1 MKKLTVLFTLAVMM
15 IAGSVRADEG
25 MWLPMF
31 VERLNYVDMQK
42 MGLQLTPEELYSI
55 NHSSLKDAIVGLGG
69 EAKPRGFFCTG
80 EIVSEKGLLFTNHHC
95 GYSAIQKL
103 SSVEHDY
110 LKDGFWA
117 KNFSEELP
125 APEMTASFLIRMEDV
140 TNDILGVVTNDMD
153 WNARNK
159 AINAKIRDLEAEAS
173 EDGKYNPVVK
183 GFFEGNEYYM
193 FVYQVYTDVR
203 LVGVANSSIGKFGG
217 DTDNWMW
224 PRHTGDFSIFRVYAD
239 KDGNP
244 ADYSTDNVPLT
255 PKHHLPISLDGVQ
268 QDDFTMI
275 WGFPGS
281 TQRYMS
287 SYGID
292 YNVDTFYPIIID
304 IFGKQLE
311 VMDEFMQKDDAIN
324 LMYADN
330 HAGLANTW
338 KNFIGQCTMLRKN
351 KVSEAKVA
359 LENNYRLWM
368 NHNEKVEYV
377 NALPNLKEAYEKL
390 AKIAKYVYYPN
401 FTAQMG
407 PAGFASAFQGY
418 AMAAESKDKE
428 AMAAAVME
436 LQGMDVDAM
445 FAETDPQVEHKMFA
459 EMLKLYRKAFDEAEL
474 PEFFSKVIDK
484 KFKGDID
491 AFADYVYENSIFATP
506 ESIKAFIAKP
516 NIKKLKKDYAYQIN
530 TELTEVIVNAVPEYR
545 AAMTATQQNDHL
557 FVKGLREY
565 YAATQPEK
573 SLYPDA
579 NSTMRM
585 SYGSVKDYMPA
596 DAVHYDY
603 VCTANGILEKYVPGD
618 YEFDAPQ
625 RLIELIEKKDFGPY
639 ADENGDLVVC
649 FLSTNDITG
658 GNSGSP
664 IMNGKGELIGLAFD
678 GNWEAMSGD
687 VNFEPRLQRTI
698 NVDARYVL
706 FIIDKY
712 AGATNLI
719 DELDIRKGEPQPVR
733 EEEEIPVEEP
743 VTKKRK

>member
-1 MKKLTVLFTLAVMM
+1 MKKILGIITFAILV
-15 IAGSVRADEG
+15 SVGRVYADEG

-31 VERLNYVDMQK
+31 VERLNYVDMKK

-55 NHSSLKDAIVGLGG
+55 NHSSLKDAIVGLGS
-69 EAKPRGFFCTG
+69 EPMPRGFFCTG
-80 EIVSEKGLLFTNHHC
+80 EIVSEHGLLFTNHHC
-95 GYSAIQKL
+95 GYSAVQKL
-103 SSVEHDY
+103 SSDQHDY
-110 LKDGFWA
+110 LRDGFWA
-117 KNFSEELP
+117 KNYGEELP

-140 TNDILGVVTNDMD
+140 TKVILDEVKDDMD
-153 WNARNK
+153 YQDQQA
-159 AINAKIRDLEAEAS
+159 AIRKKIKELETAAS
-173 EDGKYNPVVK
+173 ENGKYNPVIK

-193 FVYQVYTDVR
+193 FVYQVFPDVR

-244 ADYSTDNVPLT
+244 AAYSKDNVPLT

-268 QDDFTMI
+268 KDDFTMI

-281 TQRYMS
+281 TERYMS

-304 IFGKQLE
+304 IFGKELE
-311 VMDEFMQKDDAIN
+311 VMEEYMKVDDHIN

-338 KNFIGQCTMLRKN
+338 KNFIGQCKMLRKN
-351 KVSEAKVA
+351 KVSEAKVK
-359 LENNYRLWM
+359 LENDFVKWAVAN
-368 NHNEKVEYV
+368 NKTEYKD
-377 NALPNLKEAYEKL
+377 ALNNLKEAYKNMGQV
-390 AKIAKYVYYPN
+390 AKYVYYPN
-401 FTAQMG
+401 FIASIG
-407 PAGFASAFQGY
+407 PAGVASQFAAY
-418 AMAAESKDKE
+418 YEAYTDKDKDAQE
-428 AMAAAVME
+428 MALTM
-436 LQGMDVDAM
+436 LQQMDVDAL
-445 FAETDPQVEHKMFA
+445 FAETDQRVEKKTFA
-459 EMLKLYRKAFDEAEL
+459 EMLKTYKAAFNKEEL
-474 PEFFSKVIDK
+474 PEIYTLIDK

-491 AFADYVYENSIFATP
+491 AFADDVYEHSIFATP
-506 ESIKAFIAKP
+506 ERIKAFIANPKP
-516 NIKKLKKDYAYQIN
+516 KVIGKDYAYLMN
-530 TELTEVIVNAVPEYR
+530 TSMMEVIMSNVPAYR
-545 AAMTATQQNDHL
+545 GAMQTIAENDHV

-565 YAATQPEK
+565 YAATQPGK

-579 NSTMRM
+579 NSTLRM
-585 SYGSVKDYMPA
+585 SYGSVQDYMPA

-603 VCTANGILEKYVPGD
+603 ICTANGILEKYIPGD
-618 YEFDAPQ
+618 FEFDAPK
-625 RLIELIEKKDFGPY
+625 RLIDLIEKKDFGTY
-639 ADENGDLVVC
+639 ADDSGELVVC

-687 VNFEPRLQRTI
+687 VNFEPKLQRTI
-698 NVDARYVL
+698 NVDIRYVL

-719 DELDIRKGEPQPVR
+719 NELDIRKGEPKPIRV
-733 EEEEIPVEEP
+733 EEEVEG
-743 VTKKRK
+743 

>member
-1 MKKLTVLFTLAVMM
+1 MKKVLGI
-15 IAGSVRADEG
+15 IAMAIMVSVGRVYADEG

-55 NHSSLKDAIVGLGG
+55 NHSSLKDAIVGLGS
-69 EAKPRGFFCTG
+69 EAQPRGFFCTG
-80 EIVSEKGLLFTNHHC
+80 EIVSEHGLLFTNHHC
-95 GYSAIQKL
+95 GYSAVQKL
-103 SSVEHDY
+103 SSDQHDY
-110 LKDGFWA
+110 LRDGFWA
-117 KNFSEELP
+117 KNYGEELP

-140 TNDILGVVTNDMD
+140 TKEILGVVTDDMD
-153 WNARNK
+153 YMDQQA
-159 AINAKIRDLEAEAS
+159 AIRKKIKELETAAS
-173 EDGKYNPVVK
+173 EEGKYNPVIK

-193 FVYQVYTDVR
+193 FVYQVFPDVR

-244 ADYSTDNVPLT
+244 AAYSKDNVPLT

-268 QDDFTMI
+268 KDDFTMI

-281 TQRYMS
+281 TERYMS

-292 YNVDTFYPIIID
+292 YNVDTFYPTIID
-304 IFGKQLE
+304 IFGKELE
-311 VMDEFMQKDDAIN
+311 VMEEYMKVDDHIN

-330 HAGLANTW
+330 HASLANTW
-338 KNFIGQCTMLRKN
+338 KNFIGQCKMLRKN
-351 KVSEAKVA
+351 KVSESKVA
-359 LENNYRLWM
+359 LENDFTNWV
-368 NHNEKVEYV
+368 NKNNKTEYK
-377 NALPNLKEAYEKL
+377 NALPNLKEAYKNL
-390 AKIAKYVYYPN
+390 GNVAKYIYYP
-401 FTAQMG
+401 AQIANVG
-407 PAGFASAFQGY
+407 IAGIAEQFAAYYDAYQ
-418 AMAAESKDKE
+418 ENDKDGQ
-428 AMAAAVME
+428 E
-436 LQGMDVDAM
+436 LALALLQQMNVDDL
-445 FAETDPQVEHKMFA
+445 FAETDPQVEKKTFA
-459 EMLKLYRKAFDEAEL
+459 EMLKTYKNAFKADEL
-474 PEFFSKVIDK
+474 PEIYSIIDK

-491 AFADYVYENSIFATP
+491 AFTDDVYANSIFATP
-506 ESIKAFIAKP
+506 ESIKAFLDKP
-516 NIKKLKKDYAYQIN
+516 NPKKIGKDYAFITFYSMY
-530 TELTEVIVNAVPEYR
+530 EVLLDKMPEYR
-545 AAMTATQQNDHL
+545 QAMQTISENDHI

-573 SLYPDA
+573 CLYPDA

-585 SYGSVKDYMPA
+585 SYGSVQDYMPA

-603 VCTANGILEKYVPGD
+603 ICTANGILEKYIPGD
-618 YEFDAPQ
+618 FEFDAPK
-625 RLIELIEKKDFGPY
+625 RLIDLIEKKDFGTY
-639 ADENGDLVVC
+639 ADENGELVVC

-687 VNFEPRLQRTI
+687 VNFEPKLQRTI
-698 NVDARYVL
+698 NVDIRYVL

-719 DELDIRKGEPQPVR
+719 NELDIRKGEPKPLRV
-733 EEEEIPVEEP
+733 EEEKI
-743 VTKKRK
+743 